1 MIDSEKLE
9 SNPAK
14 KTKTN
19 GNHVE
24 NMHPNTKNGLTA
36 VPLPLNTL
44 EAGSSKP
51 IIKTP
56 QKKQDINV
64 TEAQSTSGKHYEK
77 ISDLYPDFPN
87 WQILV
92 RLVKKNYREFI
103 SGKGKPTKVLN
114 VELMDSTGCKITG
127 ALFGDS
133 AKQHFDAL
141 RQNEVYQVS
150 KGQIRQDQ
158 YFQSKGKNFSKH
170 TLMFTKQS

>member
-56 QKKQDINV
+56 
-64 TEAQSTSGKHYEK
+64 
-77 ISDLYPDFPN
+77 
-87 WQILV
+87 
-92 RLVKKNYREFI
+92 
-103 SGKGKPTKVLN
+103 
-114 VELMDSTGCKITG
+114 
-127 ALFGDS
+127 
-133 AKQHFDAL
+133 
-141 RQNEVYQVS
+141 
-150 KGQIRQDQ
+150 
-158 YFQSKGKNFSKH
+158 
-170 TLMFTKQS
+170 